1 MFSELVAG
9 GVYFV
14 GIGGVSMSA
23 LARLLNAHG
32 VRVRGSDAAE
42 GAFLPVLRREGISV
56 SLGSAEVISEDTVV
70 FTGAVEGSHPQ
81 LAAARRAGKRL
92 LPRAQLLGLIAE
104 RFPMT
109 VSFAGCHGKTT
120 ATAMLSHIL
129 RGRRPFTCHIGGEDL
144 DLSNFYADGEEI
156 FVTEACEFQRSFLS
170 LKSGIAVVLNIE
182 LDHTDCYRSVEELFA
197 AFSAFAGRAERVIVN
212 ADDVRARSLPHV
224 LSFGLFSGDIRAAG
238 LKSSGE
244 RYTFTVTEKG
254 VPLVRVRLAVAGKVH
269 IYNALAAFAAARLLG
284 LAPQEIADGLSSFRG
299 VRRRFEQVDFFH
311 GVPVISDYAHHPR
324 EIAAAIQTAQ
334 AIAEGTVHVV
344 FQPHTYTRTRDLMD
358 DFVAALKAA
367 ESPVIYRTYAARE
380 KFLFSGSAAMLTA
393 RLPDACYVQSPDRL
407 WRVLAE
413 KVKPRDLIL
422 VLGAGDLDAAVR
434 GMLQKTP
441 SRG

>member
-1 MFSELVAG
+1 MFSELFAG

-42 GAFLPVLRREGISV
+42 GAFLSVLRREGISV
-56 SLGSAEVISEDTVV
+56 SLGSAETISEDTVV
-70 FTGAVEGSHPQ
+70 FTGAVDGTHPQ
-81 LAAARRAGKRL
+81 VAAARRAGKRL

-104 RFPMT
+104 QFPMT
-109 VSFAGCHGKTT
+109 ISFAGCHGKTT

-144 DLSNFYADGEEI
+144 DLSNFYADGEKV

-197 AFSAFAGRAERVIVN
+197 AFSAFAGRAESVIVN
-212 ADDVRARSLPHV
+212 ADDVRARSLPHA

>member
-1 MFSELVAG
+1 MFSELFAG

-23 LARLLNAHG
+23 LARLLSAHG

-42 GAFLPVLRREGISV
+42 GPFLPMLRKAGIPV
-56 SLGSAEVISEDTVV
+56 SLGSAEAISEDTVV
-70 FTGAVEGSHPQ
+70 FTGAVDGDHPQ
-81 LAAARRAGKRL
+81 LAAAKRVGKRL
-92 LPRAQLLGLIAE
+92 LPRAELLGMIAE
-104 RFPMT
+104 RFERT

-144 DLSNFYADGEEI
+144 TLSNYHADGEEV

-170 LKSGIAVVLNIE
+170 LNSGIAVVLNIE
-182 LDHTDCYRSVEELFA
+182 LDHTDCYRSEEELFA
-197 AFSAFAGRAERVIVN
+197 AFCDFAGRAESVIVN
-212 ADDVRARSLPHV
+212 ADDVRARSLPHA

-299 VRRRFEQVDFFH
+299 VRRRFEQVGFFH

>member
-1 MFSELVAG
+1 MFSELFAG

-42 GAFLPVLRREGISV
+42 GAFLSVLRREGISV
-56 SLGSAEVISEDTVV
+56 SLGSAETISEDTVV
-70 FTGAVEGSHPQ
+70 FTGAVDGTHPQ
-81 LAAARRAGKRL
+81 VAAARRAGKRL

-104 RFPMT
+104 QFPMT
-109 VSFAGCHGKTT
+109 ISFAGCHGKTT

-144 DLSNFYADGEEI
+144 DLSNFYADGEEV

-197 AFSAFAGRAERVIVN
+197 AFSAFAGRAESVIVN
-212 ADDVRARSLPHV
+212 ADDVRARSLPHA

-299 VRRRFEQVDFFH
+299 VRRRFEQVGFFH

>member
-1 MFSELVAG
+1 MFSELFAG

-32 VRVRGSDAAE
+32 VRVRGSDAVE
-42 GAFLPVLRREGISV
+42 GAFLSVLRREGISV
-56 SLGSAEVISEDTVV
+56 SLGSAETISEDTVV
-70 FTGAVEGSHPQ
+70 FTGAVDGTHPQ
-81 LAAARRAGKRL
+81 VAAARRAGKRL

-104 RFPMT
+104 QFPMT
-109 VSFAGCHGKTT
+109 ISFAGCHGKTT

-144 DLSNFYADGEEI
+144 DLSNFYADGEEV

-197 AFSAFAGRAERVIVN
+197 AFSAFAGRAESVIVN
-212 ADDVRARSLPHV
+212 ADDVRARSLPHA

-299 VRRRFEQVDFFH
+299 VRRRFEQVGFFH

-422 VLGAGDLDAAVR
+422 VLGAGDLDVAVR

>member
-1 MFSELVAG
+1 MFSELFAG

-23 LARLLNAHG
+23 LARLLSAHG

-42 GAFLPVLRREGISV
+42 GPFLPMLRKAGIPV
-56 SLGSAEVISEDTVV
+56 SLGSAEAISEDTVV
-70 FTGAVEGSHPQ
+70 FTGAVDGDHPQ
-81 LAAARRAGKRL
+81 LAAAKRVGKRL
-92 LPRAQLLGLIAE
+92 LPRAELLGMIAE
-104 RFPMT
+104 RFERT

-144 DLSNFYADGEEI
+144 TLSNYHADGEEV

-170 LKSGIAVVLNIE
+170 LNSGIAVVLNIE
-182 LDHTDCYRSVEELFA
+182 LDHTDCYRSEEELFA
-197 AFSAFAGRAERVIVN
+197 AFCDFAGRAESVIVN
-212 ADDVRARSLPHV
+212 ADDVRARSLPHA

-413 KVKPRDLIL
+413 KAKPRDLIL

>member
-1 MFSELVAG
+1 MFSELFAG

-42 GAFLPVLRREGISV
+42 GAFLSVLRREGISV
-56 SLGSAEVISEDTVV
+56 SLGSAETISEDTVV
-70 FTGAVEGSHPQ
+70 FTGAVDGTHPQ
-81 LAAARRAGKRL
+81 VAAARRAGKRL

-104 RFPMT
+104 QFPMT
-109 VSFAGCHGKTT
+109 ISFAGCHGKTT

-144 DLSNFYADGEEI
+144 DLSNFYADGEKV

-197 AFSAFAGRAERVIVN
+197 AFSAFAGRAESVIVN
-212 ADDVRARSLPHV
+212 ADDVRARSLPHA

-299 VRRRFEQVDFFH
+299 VRRRFEQVGFFH

-413 KVKPRDLIL
+413 KAKPRDLIL

>member
-1 MFSELVAG
+1 MFSELFAG

-42 GAFLPVLRREGISV
+42 GAFLSVLRREGISV
-56 SLGSAEVISEDTVV
+56 SLGSAETISEDTVV
-70 FTGAVEGSHPQ
+70 FTGAVDGTHPQ
-81 LAAARRAGKRL
+81 VAAARRAGKRL

-104 RFPMT
+104 QFPMT
-109 VSFAGCHGKTT
+109 ISFAGCHGKTT

-144 DLSNFYADGEEI
+144 DLSNFYADGEKV

-197 AFSAFAGRAERVIVN
+197 AFSAFAGRAESVIVN
-212 ADDVRARSLPHV
+212 ADDVRARSLPHA

-299 VRRRFEQVDFFH
+299 VRRRFEQVGFFH

-344 FQPHTYTRTRDLMD
+344 FQPHTYTRTRDLME